1 MPHGHGVE
9 TGVQRVY
16 THQEVE
22 AGGDW
27 FHDNRQIKYALFE
40 RYGILAA
47 AGDRH
52 LSEFMP
58 GFTHSPEVLFR
69 WGVIRTPVSYRKGV
83 WEQSGHFARD
93 VMDGKIKMDLHASGE
108 EAVRQIKALLG
119 LGDFVTNVNFPNLG
133 QAANLPAGAVVET
146 NAYFSRNRVQPV
158 TAGELPPGVQAL
170 ISRHISNQEMIIQA
184 ALERDKELAFQAVF
198 NDPTTNLPID
208 RAWEMFEEIGLP
220 ANW

>member
-1 MPHGHGVE
+1 
-9 TGVQRVY
+9 VQRVF
-16 THQEVE
+16 TRQEVE
-22 AGGDW
+22 ARESW
-27 FHDNRQIKYALFE
+27 FFDNRQIKYALFE

-52 LSEFMP
+52 LSEFVP

-83 WEQSGHFARD
+83 WEQSDRFARD
-93 VMDGKIKMDLHASGE
+93 MMDGKIKVDLHTSGE
-108 EAVRQIKALLG
+108 EAVRQIKALVG

-146 NAYFSRNRVQPV
+146 NAHFSRNLVQPV
-158 TAGELPPGVQAL
+158 TAGELPSGVQAL
-170 ISRHISNQEMIIQA
+170 ISRHISDQEMIIQA

-198 NDPTTNLPID
+198 NDPTTNLSID